1 MHQNLSKNPTGRHH
15 PFIKGL
21 ILILILSIF
30 GISCNLSSLTSQ
42 INPQETVSQDE
53 ANLIS
58 ASVLLT
64 LDARKQLQLPS
75 EMPSSTIPPADP
87 PTAEAAAPTE
97 PPPPP
102 TQEPPTETPTPEVI
116 DIESQIQ
123 NANILLY
130 EDAGSEGLKRHVK
143 EALDRGG
150 YQYTDVAG
158 EIGRFKTELLS
169 GVEWDLI
176 ISAAESRSHI
186 RGEFFDYMNDALNND
201 AAVIIEVWYLDEII
215 RGKVSSIMDRCGFRL
230 YKDWYNPDLDSRS
243 IFWLDPSHPLLS
255 NPNPNPSLVHY
266 GPYWLNTDVGD
277 LLMSTSSSNGV
288 LLAGTIQ
295 SRKNDHG
302 TIGVCDDGRLIL
314 QTFSS
319 HDYKSADVINL
330 WQNYIYFTLKN
341 HFDTIN
347 NN

>member
-1 MHQNLSKNPTGRHH
+1 MHQNLSKKPAGRHH
-15 PFIKGL
+15 PFNKGL
-21 ILILILSIF
+21 MIILLLAVLSL
-30 GISCNLSSLTSQ
+30 SCNLSSLTNQ
-42 INPQETVSQDE
+42 INPQDSGSQED
-53 ANLIS
+53 ANQIA
-58 ASVLLT
+58 ASVQQT
-64 LDARKQLQLPS
+64 LDARKQLQQPS
-75 EMPSSTIPPADP
+75 EMPSATIPPAAP
-87 PTAEAAAPTE
+87 PTAEVAAPTE

-102 TQEPPTETPTPEVI
+102 TEEPPTETPTAEVV

-130 EDAGSEGLKRHVK
+130 EDSGSEGLKRYVK

-176 ISAAESRSHI
+176 ISAAEARSHV

-230 YKDWYNPDLDSRS
+230 YKDWYNPDKDSRS
-243 IFWLDPSHPLLS
+243 IFWLDPSNPLFS
-255 NPNPNPSLVHY
+255 EPNPEVSLVHY
-266 GPYWLNTDVGD
+266 GPYWMDGDVGD

-288 LLAGTIQ
+288 LVAGTIQ

-330 WQNYIYFTLKN
+330 WQNYIYYTLKN
-341 HFDTIN
+341 HFNTIN
-347 NN
+347 NR